1 MNFYISLVSFCF
13 CGLNEVTEVTE
24 APEATEPNFSN
35 YWKIEGLRPTI
46 FSGTPGN
53 FEALKLRGVD
63 LEVEANFRSRLR
75 SRLY

>member
-1 MNFYISLVSFCF
+1 MDS
-13 CGLNEVTEVTE
+13 GLFEAAEVTHD
-24 APEATEPNFSN
+24 
-35 YWKIEGLRPTI
+35 WKIAGLRPAI